1 MKNVEELREIKA
13 KYKRGEITIADL
25 DDETLEQL
33 IELYDDD
40 IKKLDDDIIVLKE
53 ENRMFDKKIA
63 QLKENIKNDKKG

>member
-1 MKNVEELREIKA
+1 MKSIEELREIKA
-13 KYKRGEITIADL
+13 KYKRGEITVADL